1 MATCTIEHPA
11 VCTGGDAEGYT
22 PAGRALCSPCLDSF
36 WDRGGASGQ
45 TIPIQIS
52 PRRGSIRPTP
62 GSGGTPTIELSV
74 RPGPAR
80 PHRVL
85 YLWLTS

>member
-36 WDRGGASGQ
+36 WDRGGLRSDYPDSDIA
-45 TIPIQIS
+45 
-52 PRRGSIRPTP
+52 PTWFD
-62 GSGGTPTIELSV
+62 PTYAGE
-74 RPGPAR
+74 RWDAD
-80 PHRVL
+80 
-85 YLWLTS
+85 Y